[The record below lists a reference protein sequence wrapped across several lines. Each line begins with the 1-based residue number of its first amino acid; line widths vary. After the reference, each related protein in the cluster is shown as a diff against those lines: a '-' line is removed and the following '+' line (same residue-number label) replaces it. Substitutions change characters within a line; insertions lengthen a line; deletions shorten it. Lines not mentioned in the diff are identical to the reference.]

1 MDVIAYVNQMIE
13 CAVRK
18 EASDIHIEPIRDSV
32 RIRHRIDGYLIE
44 VDQLSRQEEP
54 ALLSRLKVMGNLDIG
69 ERRKPQDG
77 AMSIEAHGQQLEIRF
92 STIPTLHGEKMVLRL
107 LYQKEKYLGLSDL
120 GMTEKQ
126 TKQMSRL
133 MQQSG
138 LIVVTGPTGSG
149 KTTSLYALLHQ
160 LNTPDVNI
168 VTLEDPI
175 ELQIPGVNQVQVGSK
190 FGLSFAQGLRAILRQ
205 DPNIIMIGEI
215 RDSETAENAI
225 GAALTGHLVLTTLHT
240 QDSASAITRLLD
252 MGIAPYLVAAACKG
266 VLTQRLVRTYC
277 SYCQGSGCDSCHL
290 TGYQGR
296 IGVFEILE
304 IEETIRQLILER
316 ASVDKVRSTY
326 HQLGISTLV
335 DRLFQLVDQKIT
347 SLEEVYRVLP
357 YEPKK
362 EISYSLDR

>member
-1 MDVIAYVNQMIE
+1 MDVISYVNQLIE
-13 CAVRK
+13 HAVMK
-18 EASDIHIEPIRDSV
+18 EASDIHIEPYRDTV
-32 RIRHRIDGYLIE
+32 RIRQRIDGYLVE

-77 AMSIEAHGQQLEIRF
+77 AMSIVSQGLQLEIRF

-107 LYQKEKYLGLSDL
+107 LYQKEKHLGLSDL
-120 GMTEKQ
+120 GMIEEQK
-126 TKQMSRL
+126 KQMGKM

-175 ELQIPGVNQVQVGSK
+175 ELQISGINQVQVGTSN
-190 FGLSFAQGLRAILRQ
+190 GLSFAQGLRAILRQ

-215 RDSETAENAI
+215 RDLETAENAI

-240 QDSASAITRLLD
+240 QDTASAITRLLD

-266 VLTQRLVRTYC
+266 VLAQRLVRTYC
-277 SYCQGSGCDSCHL
+277 AHCRGNGCDSCHF
-290 TGYQGR
+290 TGYRGR

-304 IEETIRQLILER
+304 IQETVRQLILER

-326 HQLGISTLV
+326 HRLGIPTLP
-335 DRLFQLVDQKIT
+335 DRLFQLIDQKIT
-347 SLEEVYRVLP
+347 SPEEVYRVLP

-362 EISYSLDR
+362 ALSYSLER